1 MFSPAPSTASES
13 CSFRSQQTEN
23 AQPTPWS
30 ASFHPTRSHPRWRN
44 NSALRGIAGFR
55 GLFVPVAF
63 GVSLPQRSYPDENHG
78 PAPGTIRLRQAAHL
92 LEARPPSRRPRT
104 TGALSAA
111 TGRTSTTRSSL
122 DVQDENPPRLAPAQ
136 AVAGI
141 TPADAQASADEL
153 GSAAAESAVNSV
165 SIIACRV
172 RVSGLT
178 ARPTKRSRSWRR
190 LSERRLAPRLL
201 WRFGDCARS

>member
-1 MFSPAPSTASES
+1 MGG
-13 CSFRSQQTEN
+13 
-23 AQPTPWS
+23 
-30 ASFHPTRSHPRWRN
+30 PR
-44 NSALRGIAGFR
+44 AIIVGQFR

-111 TGRTSTTRSSL
+111 TRRASTTRSSL
-122 DVQDENPPRLAPAQ
+122 DVQDENPPRLAPASSC
-136 AVAGI
+136 GG
-141 TPADAQASADEL
+141 DHSSRRADEL
-153 GSAAAESAVNSV
+153 GSAAAESAVTSV

-178 ARPTKRSRSWRR
+178 ARPIKRSRSWRR